1 MTTRRNISYVTAAV
15 LLAQLVLA
23 EAAPQIAII
32 KSSSV
37 LPFDQAMSAAVDAVR
52 GDAPQPEILTFDLEG
67 DETNSATV
75 LAAVRDANPRLVIT
89 IGSLATAAVLKAP
102 PAAPV
107 LFSMVLYPRES
118 GFLSASGAQVSGVSL
133 DIPLAMQFEYLR
145 RLFPVA
151 HRVGVLYNRAET
163 GALIDEA
170 QRAAATSGLTL
181 VAEPVDDPARAIA
194 TLDTLMDGVDVVWSV
209 ADSHVFTPQTTSAVI
224 LATLRHGVPLF
235 GLSTA
240 HVRAGAVAAL
250 YCDYTD
256 IGRQTGEMALRVLH
270 GERAGTIPVAP
281 PRTVS
286 LALNLRSARHLHL
299 DIPPA
304 LEAEAREVIR

>member
-1 MTTRRNISYVTAAV
+1 VAV

-23 EAAPQIAII
+23 EAAPRIAII

-37 LPFDQAMSAAVDAVR
+37 LPFDQAASATVEALGRSV
-52 GDAPQPEILTFDLEG
+52 PQPEILTFDLEG
-67 DETNSATV
+67 DAAHSATV
-75 LAAVRDANPRLVIT
+75 LAAVRDAHPRLVIT

-118 GFLSASGAQVSGVSL
+118 GFLTASGTQPSGVSL
-133 DIPLAMQFEYLR
+133 DIPLGVQFKYLR
-145 RLFPVA
+145 RLFPAA

-170 QRAAATSGLTL
+170 RRAAATNGLTL
-181 VAEPVDDPARAIA
+181 VAEPVDDATRALA

-209 ADSHVFTPQTTSAVI
+209 ADSHVFTPQTTSVLI

-250 YCDYTD
+250 YCDYAD
-256 IGRQTGEMALRVLH
+256 IGRQTGEMAQRVLR
-270 GERAGTIPVAP
+270 GERAGAIPVAV

-286 LALNLRSARHLHL
+286 LALNLRSARHLNL